1 MIVRKQQIRTT
12 AEEVSLMLSYS
23 LPDVKKAMQHLFSLL
38 ATSGGN
44 AYAASAPL
52 SEMDILHFF
61 ANETFVHFPSKYK
74 EQLSSWAFAMSIKH
88 KFVFSSEDPT
98 VGRKTYFLSEKLKC
112 KIGRPRLN
120 EEDWE

>member
-61 ANETFVHFPSKYK
+61 ANETFAHLPSKYK
-74 EQLSSWAFAMSIKH
+74 EQLSSCQ
-88 KFVFSSEDPT
+88 EQTP
-98 VGRKTYFLSEKLKC
+98 
-112 KIGRPRLN
+112 
-120 EEDWE
+120 